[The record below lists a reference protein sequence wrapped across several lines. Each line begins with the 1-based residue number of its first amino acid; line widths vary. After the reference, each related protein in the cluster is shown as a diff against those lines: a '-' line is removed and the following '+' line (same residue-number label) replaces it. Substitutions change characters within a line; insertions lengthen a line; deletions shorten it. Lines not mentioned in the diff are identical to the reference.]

1 MTTQGL
7 PVVINAF
14 ASDFW
19 MWGATL
25 CRVYACIGGIFGVA
39 SIMTMVVIG
48 YDRYNVI
55 VKGFKGTK
63 ITFGKGAIIIIF
75 VWIYAALGCCPPFL
89 GWGGYA
95 LGNTFKLVHTYFNP
109 MVPIKCTVCTL
120 QLCNAENVK
129 CTVLCTTYSVF
140 DQFSGRFSKKDNSGC
155 WCFKSA
161 QKIAPATV
169 GQRFTQ

>member
-1 MTTQGL
+1 MMTTQGF

-63 ITFGKGAIIIIF
+63 ITFGKAAIILIL
-75 VWIYAALGCCPPFL
+75 VWLYAALGCCPPFL

-95 LGNTFKLVHTYFNP
+95 LGNTYIQLQGRS
-109 MVPIKCTVCTL
+109 TVKGQMGHVSTSFCVSK
-120 QLCNAENVK
+120 ENF
-129 CTVLCTTYSVF
+129 Y
-140 DQFSGRFSKKDNSGC
+140 QF
-155 WCFKSA
+155 
-161 QKIAPATV
+161 
-169 GQRFTQ
+169 

>member
-1 MTTQGL
+1 MTTQGF

-25 CRVYACIGGIFGVA
+25 CRVYACIGGIFGTA

-63 ITFGKGAIIIIF
+63 ITFGKAAIIIII
-75 VWIYAALGCCPPFL
+75 VWLYAALGCCPPFL

-95 LGNTFKLVHTYFNP
+95 LGNSTYRVDVLWCQLIKLIQVVSTSEFHEY
-109 MVPIKCTVCTL
+109 
-120 QLCNAENVK
+120 
-129 CTVLCTTYSVF
+129 
-140 DQFSGRFSKKDNSGC
+140 
-155 WCFKSA
+155 
-161 QKIAPATV
+161 
-169 GQRFTQ
+169 

>member
-1 MTTQGL
+1 MTTQGF

-63 ITFGKGAIIIIF
+63 ITFGKAAIILIL
-75 VWIYAALGCCPPFL
+75 VWLYAALGCCPPFL

-95 LGNTFKLVHTYFNP
+95 LGNTYIHTIIHSQYSTVKLGDKEWLGSEQP
-109 MVPIKCTVCTL
+109 
-120 QLCNAENVK
+120 
-129 CTVLCTTYSVF
+129 
-140 DQFSGRFSKKDNSGC
+140 GNSEPFPVTNLPG
-155 WCFKSA
+155 
-161 QKIAPATV
+161 
-169 GQRFTQ
+169 

>member
-1 MTTQGL
+1 MMTTQGL

-63 ITFGKGAIIIIF
+63 ITFGKAAIILIL
-75 VWIYAALGCCPPFL
+75 VWLYAALGCCPPFL

-95 LGNTFKLVHTYFNP
+95 LGNIYNTRN
-109 MVPIKCTVCTL
+109 
-120 QLCNAENVK
+120 
-129 CTVLCTTYSVF
+129 
-140 DQFSGRFSKKDNSGC
+140 
-155 WCFKSA
+155 
-161 QKIAPATV
+161 
-169 GQRFTQ
+169 

>member
-1 MTTQGL
+1 MTTQGF

-63 ITFGKGAIIIIF
+63 ITFGKAAIILIF
-75 VWIYAALGCCPPFL
+75 VWLYAALGCCPPFL
-89 GWGGYA
+89 GWPSNTARLGTGPLSSELCQKSVGCAHGVA
-95 LGNTFKLVHTYFNP
+95 LKLGKAVTTAAKVLIYSTVHQSRYLY
-109 MVPIKCTVCTL
+109 VYL
-120 QLCNAENVK
+120 
-129 CTVLCTTYSVF
+129 
-140 DQFSGRFSKKDNSGC
+140 
-155 WCFKSA
+155 
-161 QKIAPATV
+161 
-169 GQRFTQ
+169 